1 MSIDKYLLVCKEGHP
16 VDPRRI
22 LEGTGP
28 SPDLKCWERW
38 DLDGHPF
45 TAHISVR
52 DNELGK
58 KDYMDYHQEAIN
70 LWRDWSGKKCDVD
83 SRW

>member
-1 MSIDKYLLVCKEGHP
+1 MTQGEFW
-16 VDPRRI
+16 RER
-22 LEGTGP
+22 GP
-28 SPDLKCWERW
+28 LQDLKCWERW

-58 KDYMDYHQEAIN
+58 KDYMDYHQEAVN